1 MRCAA
6 AFRMFAFCFMAVGLL
21 ACAQDPLEPLPF
33 QISIE
38 TSRTT
43 AAPGD
48 TVIFTAVVQGGSLL
62 GLVAEFGDGS
72 TDSFGTS
79 GARTGRVGFRHAY
92 TTRGTFTTTI
102 TVTDATAGQK
112 SASVQTRVQ

>member
-1 MRCAA
+1 MRSHAMC
-6 AFRMFAFCFMAVGLL
+6 RVIVCFALIGLA
-21 ACAQDPLEPLPF
+21 ACAPEPLEPLPL

-48 TVIFTAVVQGGSLL
+48 TVVFTAVVQGGSLL

-92 TTRGTFTTTI
+92 SARGTFTTTI

-112 SASVQTRVQ
+112 SAAVQTRVE

>member
-1 MRCAA
+1 MRRAS
-6 AFRMFAFCFMAVGLL
+6 AFRLFAFCVGSIALM
-21 ACAQDPLEPLPF
+21 ACAQEPLEPLPL

-38 TSRTT
+38 TSRAT

-72 TDSFGTS
+72 SDSFGTS

-112 SASVQTRVQ
+112 AASVQTRIQ

>member
-1 MRCAA
+1 MRSTMTFRGAA
-6 AFRMFAFCFMAVGLL
+6 ICFAVIGL
-21 ACAQDPLEPLPF
+21 ASCAQEPLEPLPF

-38 TSRTT
+38 TSRAT

-72 TDSFGTS
+72 SDSYGTS

>member
-1 MRCAA
+1 MRRAA
-6 AFRMFAFCFMAVGLL
+6 IFRVFAFCVGSIGLV
-21 ACAQDPLEPLPF
+21 ACAQEPLEPLPL

-38 TSRTT
+38 TNRTT
-43 AAPGD
+43 AVPGD
-48 TVIFTAVVQGGSLL
+48 TVIFTAVIQGGSLL
-62 GLVAEFGDGS
+62 GLVAEFGDGT

-92 TTRGTFTTTI
+92 TARGTFTTTI